1 MLLFRENP
9 LLFFVFGLTLII
21 VMYKV
26 WLLSFCKY
34 SFRHTASWKGSP
46 GYLLLQNSPPEQLY
60 A

>member
-34 SFRHTASWKGSP
+34 SFRHTAS
-46 GYLLLQNSPPEQLY
+46 
-60 A
+60 